1 MIRQAKDIN
10 EKTPWQEMTVGGEIA
25 EPGTSV
31 LTMTGQ
37 WRSDRPVYIAENC
50 KQCLL
55 CAPFCPDASIPVKDG
70 KRGDFDYD
78 HCKGCGICYKICP
91 FQAIDFVMEGDAV

>member
-1 MIRQAKDIN
+1 MIRKAKDIN
-10 EKTPWQEMTVGGEIA
+10 EKTPWQELTIGGEIA
-25 EPGTSV
+25 EPGTSA
-31 LTMTGQ
+31 LTMTGR
-37 WRSDRPVYIAENC
+37 WRSDRPVYVAENC

-55 CAPFCPDASIPVKDG
+55 CAPFCPDSSIPVKDG

-91 FQAIDFVMEGDAV
+91 FAAIRFVKEGEA